1 MPPLAK
7 DKLQGMRLT
16 GRRTVRGAAN
26 ATTSTGYLYMD
37 LLGFPIFNP
46 GIWDGKNQTLVTP
59 KSLGLQVPKIYVYK
73 ARSRSIPSA
82 ARDKGPIFYSDQTQ
96 FSRGDPIMEPLPATL
111 QLHNP
116 VILPSFPV
124 ISQWPFINLSIHFRI
139 KPPCTQPQVSASR
152 HRRNRSVD
160 SYQRKFA
167 KISLISYL

>member
-1 MPPLAK
+1 
-7 DKLQGMRLT
+7 MRTRDAIL
-16 GRRTVRGAAN
+16 N
-26 ATTSTGYLYMD
+26 ATTGERQASRHEIDRPQDSQRSCQRHHFNRLPT
-37 LLGFPIFNP
+37 FNP

-96 FSRGDPIMEPLPATL
+96 FSRGHPIMEPLPATL

-139 KPPCTQPQVSASR
+139 KPPRTQPQVSASR